1 MKHALHSTTISTKWL
16 GIGMATPAGLLL
28 IILYVLPLI
37 SLLVLSLTNYEL
49 GAIDFQW
56 TGIQNFQRA
65 WNDPVFVRSL
75 KNTLLY
81 MGIVIPGGVFF
92 GLAVALLVHPR
103 IRSKS
108 FYEVI
113 YFLPVTS
120 SLIAM
125 ATVWQF
131 LLHPKLGF
139 VNAALKAMG
148 FAEIAFIS
156 DPAWVIP
163 SLALIGLWQMIGFNM
178 IIFLAGLSQI
188 PSEIYEAAEIDGIG
202 TGWERF
208 MRMTWPL
215 LTPTTLFVVITT
227 CISAFKVFDTVLA
240 LTQGKSES
248 EVILYAIYLEGF
260 QYFKMGYAA
269 ALTLIFLALI
279 VIASSLQL
287 LRWDKKVHYA

>member
-1 MKHALHSTTISTKWL
+1 
-16 GIGMATPAGLLL
+16 
-28 IILYVLPLI
+28 
-37 SLLVLSLTNYEL
+37 
-49 GAIDFQW
+49 
-56 TGIQNFQRA
+56 
-65 WNDPVFVRSL
+65 
-75 KNTLLY
+75 
-81 MGIVIPGGVFF
+81 
-92 GLAVALLVHPR
+92 
-103 IRSKS
+103 
-108 FYEVI
+108 
-113 YFLPVTS
+113 
-120 SLIAM
+120 
-125 ATVWQF
+125 
-131 LLHPKLGF
+131 
-139 VNAALKAMG
+139 
-148 FAEIAFIS
+148 
-156 DPAWVIP
+156 VIP

>member
-1 MKHALHSTTISTKWL
+1 MPNAQLSKPLSTAWL
-16 GIGMATPAGLLL
+16 GIGMAAPAGLLL
-28 IILYVLPLI
+28 IILYALPLI

-49 GAIDFQW
+49 GALDFQW
-56 TGIQNFQRA
+56 TGTQNFQRA
-65 WNDPVFVRSL
+65 WADPVIVRSL

-81 MGIVIPGGVFF
+81 MLIVIPGGVFF
-92 GLAVALLVHPR
+92 GLLVALLIHPR
-103 IRSKS
+103 IRSRS

-156 DPAWVIP
+156 DPGWVIP

-178 IIFLAGLSQI
+178 IIYLAGLSQI
-188 PSEIYEAAEIDGIG
+188 PAEIYEAAAIDGMG
-202 TGWERF
+202 AGWERF
-208 MRMTWPL
+208 LRITWPM

-227 CISAFKVFDTVLA
+227 SISAFKVFDTVLA

-279 VIASSLQL
+279 VVASSLQL
-287 LRWDKKVHYA
+287 LKWDKKVHYA